1 MIARLSDG
9 AQNNMDDGIL
19 LLLTVVLVF
28 LNGLFS
34 ALMFAL
40 LRARGARMKEL
51 AESGK
56 HSAKLASAALKQ
68 LDVSLATTQIGLTLT
83 SLGLGWVSGPFLARL
98 LEPAFNTA
106 GLTADVAWIP
116 SLALAFL
123 LLAGV
128 TLVFG
133 ALSPRIAAMRDADGT
148 LLVLARPLT
157 VFNWLM
163 RPFSLLL
170 GGAAAMVAGRHQE
183 RNGGSDD
190 TEEELRLII
199 SSGGAENG
207 GTLRE
212 TQAELLDN
220 VIDFGRRLARQVM
233 THRTEILALDAEE
246 TLAENVRMAQEG
258 GRTRYPLIEGDI
270 DTVIG
275 FVHTKDLYALYQRD
289 PNGDIRSVARDILIV
304 PDTIRGDQVL
314 RQMQRKR
321 QHMAML
327 VDEYG
332 GTAGLVT
339 ITDLLEELVG
349 EWPDEFEPQE
359 EEWLVRLDDSSWRVD
374 GRLPLADLEEAA
386 GRELSCD
393 EPCDTVGGFV
403 FWLFGRIPEVG
414 DTVESDGMVLRVAEM
429 DGRRVSHVEITFF
442 ESGDEAAMEKGAVNT

>member
-1 MIARLSDG
+1 
-9 AQNNMDDGIL
+9 MDDGIEAFLL
-19 LLLTVVLVF
+19 LLLTVLLVV

-34 ALMFAL
+34 ALAFAL

-51 AESGK
+51 TESGR
-56 HSAKLASAALKQ
+56 HSAKLAAAALKQ
-68 LDVSLATTQIGLTLT
+68 LDVSLTTAQIGLTLT
-83 SLGLGWVSGPFLARL
+83 SLVLGWVSGPFLARL
-98 LEPAFNTA
+98 LEPAFSQA
-106 GLTADVAWIP
+106 GASAGTAWI
-116 SLALAFL
+116 SSFALAFF
-123 LLAGV
+123 LLACV

-133 ALSPRIAAMRDADGT
+133 ALSPRIMALRDADGT
-148 LLVLARPLT
+148 LLGLARSLT
-157 VFNWLM
+157 LFNWLL

-170 GGAAAMVAGRHQE
+170 GSAASVVAGKRG
-183 RNGGSDD
+183 NGGLVDS
-190 TEEELRLII
+190 EEELRLMI
-199 SSGGAENG
+199 SAGGAENG

-246 TLAENVRMAQEG
+246 SLAENVRQAQEG
-258 GRTRYPLIEGDI
+258 ERTRYPLILGDI

-275 FVHTKDLYALYQRD
+275 FVHTKDLFALYQRD
-289 PNGDIRSVARDILIV
+289 PSGDVRSVAREILIV

-359 EEWLVRLDDSSWRVD
+359 EEWLVQLDENSWRVD
-374 GRLPLADLEEAA
+374 GRLPLADLEEIA
-386 GRELSCD
+386 GRELTCD
-393 EPCDTVGGFV
+393 EPCDTVGGYA
-403 FWLFGRIPEVG
+403 FWLFGRIPGAG
-414 DTVESDGMVLRVAEM
+414 DQAETDGVALRVAEM
-429 DGRRVSHVEITFF
+429 DGRRVSHVEVTFF
-442 ESGDEAAMEKGAVNT
+442 EPSEEAGVEKGAVHSSGHTGG

>member
-1 MIARLSDG
+1 
-9 AQNNMDDGIL
+9 MDDGIL
-19 LLLTVVLVF
+19 LLLTVLLVF
-28 LNGLFS
+28 LNGFFS
-34 ALMFAL
+34 ALVFAL
-40 LRARGARMKEL
+40 LRARGARIKEL

-68 LDVSLATTQIGLTLT
+68 LDVSLATVQIGLTLT
-83 SLGLGWVSGPFLARL
+83 SLALGWVSGPFLARL
-98 LEPAFNTA
+98 LLPAFSTA
-106 GLTADVAWIP
+106 GVAADAAWIP
-116 SLALAFL
+116 SCALAFL
-123 LLAGV
+123 LLACV

-133 ALSPRIAAMRDADGT
+133 ALSPRIVALRDADGT

-157 VFNWLM
+157 IFNWLL

-170 GGAAAMVAGRHQE
+170 SGAAAVVAGKHQE

-190 TEEELRLII
+190 TQEELRLII

-246 TLAENVRMAQEG
+246 PLTENVRLAQEG
-258 GRTRYPLIEGDI
+258 GRTRYPLVQGDI
-270 DTVIG
+270 DTVVG
-275 FVHTKDLYALYQRD
+275 FVHTKDLFALYQREPD
-289 PNGDIRSVARDILIV
+289 GDIRSVAREVLIV

-332 GTAGLVT
+332 GTSGLVT

-359 EEWLVRLDDSSWRVD
+359 EEWLVQLDENSWRVD

-393 EPCDTVGGFV
+393 EPCDTVGGFA
-403 FWLFGRIPEVG
+403 FWLFGRIPGAG
-414 DTVESDGMVLRVAEM
+414 DSVEADGVALRVAEM
-429 DGRRVSHVEITFF
+429 DGRRVSHVEVTFF
-442 ESGDEAAMEKGAVNT
+442 GPSDEAAMEKGAVNL

>member
-1 MIARLSDG
+1 MRWVFKY
-9 AQNNMDDGIL
+9 MDDSLETFLL
-19 LLLTVVLVF
+19 LLLTVLLVS
-28 LNGLFS
+28 LNGLFA
-34 ALMFAL
+34 ALVFAL

-51 AESGK
+51 AESGSR
-56 HSAKLASAALKQ
+56 SAKLASAALKH
-68 LDVSLATTQIGLTLT
+68 LDVSLATAQIGLILT
-83 SLGLGWVSGPFLARL
+83 SLILGWVSGPYFAGHLAT
-98 LEPAFNTA
+98 AFRA
-106 GLTADVAWIP
+106 FGLADHAAWWS
-116 SLALAFL
+116 SLAVAFV

-128 TLVFG
+128 TLNFG
-133 ALSPRIAAMRDADGT
+133 AFIPRIIALRNADGT
-148 LLVLARPLT
+148 LLSLARPLT
-157 VFNWLM
+157 LFTWLL
-163 RPFSLLL
+163 RPFSAML
-170 GGAAAMVAGRHQE
+170 GGAASAIAGAR
-183 RNGGSDD
+183 GGRQGAVDS
-190 TEEELRLII
+190 EEELRLII

-246 TLAENVRMAQEG
+246 TLAENVRLAQEG
-258 GRTRYPLIEGDI
+258 GRTRYPLIRGDI

-275 FVHTKDLYALYQRD
+275 FVHTKDLFALYQRD
-289 PNGDIRSVARDILIV
+289 PNGDIHTVAREILLV

-359 EEWLVRLDDSSWRVD
+359 EEWLVQLDDSIWRVD
-374 GRLPLADLEEAA
+374 GRLPLSDLEEAA
-386 GRELSCD
+386 GRELACEES
-393 EPCDTVGGFV
+393 CDTVGGYAY
-403 FWLFGRIPEVG
+403 WLFGRIPTVG
-414 DTVESDGMVLRVAEM
+414 DSAESDGIALRVTEM
-429 DGRRVSHVEITFF
+429 DGRRVSHVEVTFF
-442 ESGDEAAMEKGAVNT
+442 AMAEEGSDDRGL